1 MKRQE
6 YVVFGLGRF
15 GSSVARQLE
24 KNGCKV
30 MAVDNNP
37 DRVSALAEDVTVSM
51 NADISD
57 VNALDEL
64 GINNFDGA
72 IIAMGGNLEASI
84 LATIWA
90 KEHGVKKV
98 IAKAY
103 NLLQG
108 RILAKVGADKVIY
121 PEREMGVHLANSL
134 VMNSLFDTIELSSE
148 YSIMDI
154 AIQKSWIGKNLK
166 ELKLRDKYHVD
177 VIAVKRGG
185 KMIVTPSA
193 DVPFIENDTLMVLGK
208 NDTLKRLA
216 GIR

>member
-1 MKRQE
+1 MKKKE

-24 KNGCKV
+24 KNGCRV
-30 MAVDNNP
+30 MAVDSNP

-90 KEHGVKKV
+90 KEHGVKVV

-103 NLLQG
+103 NYLQG
-108 RILAKVGADKVIY
+108 RILTKVGADRIVY
-121 PEREMGVHLANSL
+121 PEREMGVHLANTL
-134 VMNSLFDTIELSSE
+134 GMNSFFETIELSSE

-154 AIQKSWIGKNLK
+154 QVQKNWVGKNLK

-177 VIAVKRGG
+177 VIAIKRGG
-185 KMIVTPSA
+185 RMIVTPSA
-193 DVPFIENDTLMVLGK
+193 DAPFMEGDIFMVLGK

-216 GIR
+216 GVR

>member
-1 MKRQE
+1 MKKKE

-30 MAVDNNP
+30 MAVDSDP
-37 DRVSALAEDVTVSM
+37 DRVTALSEDVTVSM

-72 IIAMGGNLEASI
+72 VVAMGGNLEASI

-90 KEHGVKKV
+90 KEHGVKNV

-103 NLLQG
+103 NQLQG
-108 RILAKVGADKVIY
+108 RILAKVGADKVVY

-148 YSIMDI
+148 YSIVDMSVV
-154 AIQKSWIGKNLK
+154 KSWIGKNLI
-166 ELKLRDKYHVD
+166 ELKLRAKYHIE

-185 KMIVTPSA
+185 KMVVTPSA
-193 DVPFIENDTLMVLGK
+193 EVPFLEGDILVVLGK

-216 GIR
+216 TLK

>member
-1 MKRQE
+1 MKKKE

-30 MAVDNNP
+30 MAVDSDP
-37 DRVSALAEDVTVSM
+37 DRVTALAEDVTVSM

-64 GINNFDGA
+64 GINHFEGA
-72 IIAMGGNLEASI
+72 VIAMGGNLEASV

-103 NLLQG
+103 NPLQG
-108 RILAKVGADKVIY
+108 RILEKVGADRIVY

-154 AIQKSWIGKNLK
+154 AIPKGWIGKNLI
-166 ELKLRDKYHVD
+166 ELKLRAKYHVE
-177 VIAVKRGG
+177 VIAVKRSG
-185 KMIVTPSA
+185 KMVVMPSA
-193 DVPFIENDTLMVLGK
+193 DVPFMDGDILVVLGK
-208 NDTLKRLA
+208 NETLRKLTSL
-216 GIR
+216 

>member
-1 MKRQE
+1 MKKQE

-24 KNGCKV
+24 KNGCRV
-30 MAVDNNP
+30 MAVDCDP
-37 DRVSALAEDVTVSM
+37 DRVLALADDVTISM
-51 NADISD
+51 NADVSD

-72 IIAMGGNLEASI
+72 VIAIGGNLEASI
-84 LATIWA
+84 LASIWA

-103 NLLQG
+103 NQLQG
-108 RILAKVGADKVIY
+108 RILLKVGADKVVY
-121 PEREMGVHLANSL
+121 PEREMGVHLANSM

-148 YSIMDI
+148 YSIMDMVI
-154 AIQKSWIGKNLK
+154 PKNWIGKTLI
-166 ELKLRDKYHVD
+166 ELKLRTKYQIE

-193 DVPFIENDTLMVLGK
+193 DVPFLEEDVLVILGK
-208 NDTLKRLA
+208 NDTLKRLTN
-216 GIR
+216 I

>member
-30 MAVDNNP
+30 MAVDSDP
-37 DRVSALAEDVTVSM
+37 DRVTALAEDVTVSM

-72 IIAMGGNLEASI
+72 VIAMGGNLEASI

-90 KEHGVKKV
+90 KENGVKRV

-103 NLLQG
+103 NQLQG
-108 RILAKVGADKVIY
+108 RILSKVGADKIVY

-154 AIQKSWIGKNLK
+154 QILDKWIGKNLI
-166 ELKLRDKYHVD
+166 ELKLRAKYHVE

-185 KMIVTPSA
+185 KMVVMPSA
-193 DVPFIENDTLMVLGK
+193 EVPFLEGDILMVLGK
-208 NDTLKRLA
+208 NETLKKLTT
-216 GIR
+216 IK

>member
-1 MKRQE
+1 MKKKE

-24 KNGCKV
+24 KNGCRV
-30 MAVDNNP
+30 MAVDSNP

-90 KEHGVKKV
+90 KEHGVKVV

-103 NLLQG
+103 NYLQG
-108 RILAKVGADKVIY
+108 RILTKVGADRIVY
-121 PEREMGVHLANSL
+121 PEREMGVHLANTL
-134 VMNSLFDTIELSSE
+134 GMNSFFETIELSSE

-154 AIQKSWIGKNLK
+154 QVQKNWVGKNLK

-177 VIAVKRGG
+177 VIAIKRGG
-185 KMIVTPSA
+185 RMIVTPSA
-193 DVPFIENDTLMVLGK
+193 DAPFMEDDIFMVLGK

-216 GIR
+216 GVR

>member
-1 MKRQE
+1 MKKKE

-30 MAVDNNP
+30 MAVDSDP
-37 DRVSALAEDVTVSM
+37 DRVTALAEDVTVSM

-72 IIAMGGNLEASI
+72 VIAMGGNLEASI

-90 KEHGVKKV
+90 KEHGVKNV

-103 NLLQG
+103 NQLQG
-108 RILAKVGADKVIY
+108 RILAKVGADKVVY

-148 YSIMDI
+148 YSIVDMSVV
-154 AIQKSWIGKNLK
+154 KSWIGKNLI
-166 ELKLRDKYHVD
+166 ELKLRAKYHIE

-185 KMIVTPSA
+185 KMVVTPSA
-193 DVPFIENDTLMVLGK
+193 DVPFLEGDILVVLGK

-216 GIR
+216 ALK

>member
-1 MKRQE
+1 MKKKE

-30 MAVDNNP
+30 MAVDSDP
-37 DRVSALAEDVTVSM
+37 DRVTALAEDVTVSM

-64 GINNFDGA
+64 GINHFEGA
-72 IIAMGGNLEASI
+72 VIAMGGNLEASV

-103 NLLQG
+103 NPLQG
-108 RILAKVGADKVIY
+108 RILEKVGADRIVY

-148 YSIMDI
+148 YSILDI
-154 AIQKSWIGKNLK
+154 AIPKGWIGKNLI
-166 ELKLRDKYHVD
+166 ELKLRAKYHVE
-177 VIAVKRGG
+177 VIAVKRSG
-185 KMIVTPSA
+185 KMVVMPSA
-193 DVPFIENDTLMVLGK
+193 DVPFMDGDILVVLGK
-208 NDTLKRLA
+208 NETLRKLTSL
-216 GIR
+216 